1 MSHTIA
7 CERAE
12 NDPISHRQN
21 LIRHMIPSTNFH
33 QAQNITDC
41 AKFSSQIRL
50 INHNNFRAVP
60 PLLETSAKIR
70 YDHIESEAVPPL
82 RIYRPDVGTAREEV
96 RYLPATA
103 GTNAV
108 LATPIATRFQSRDM
122 PFLGNLLR
130 ICDTNDFARSPKVVP
145 RFQWGVEE
153 TLCDGGL

>member
-12 NDPISHRQN
+12 NDPLSHRQN

-60 PLLETSAKIR
+60 PLLETSTKIR

-82 RIYRPDVGTAREEV
+82 RIYRPDVGTAREGSSLLTRNGWYEC
-96 RYLPATA
+96 
-103 GTNAV
+103 V

-122 PFLGNLLR
+122 PFLGHMLR

-153 TLCDGGL
+153 TF